1 LGVDFP
7 HPRAYICV
15 RLAYSDAGAESAWA
29 LQRNQTKPGQSR
41 DGGTQSRQGIMA
53 GEFEGARISVRGA
66 REHNLKNVDI
76 DMPRDKLV
84 VITGLSGSG
93 KSSLAF
99 DTIYAEGQRR
109 YVESLSAYARQFLE
123 LMQKPDV
130 DSIEGLS
137 PAISIE
143 QKTTSKNPRSTVG
156 TVTEIYD
163 YMRLLFARIGIPYSP
178 ATGLPIESQTVSQM
192 VDRIMAMPEGTR
204 LYLLAPVVRGRKGE
218 YRKEL
223 AELQKRGF
231 QRVKV
236 DGQLY
241 EIEQAPAL
249 NKKLKHDIEVVVDRV
264 VVRPGLETRLAD
276 SIETGLNLSDGL
288 LFAEKVETGKSA
300 AERVTF
306 SARFAC
312 PVSGFTIDEIEP
324 RLFSFN
330 NPFGACPSCDGLGTT
345 LYFDPE
351 LVVPDESKSLREG
364 AVTPWANSTSQ
375 YYHQTLES
383 LAKHYKVNMNTAFSA
398 LPEKVRKAVLFGS
411 GDDPVVM
418 QYDDGLRSYKTT
430 KPFEGVIPNMER
442 RFRET
447 DSSWVR
453 EELARYQNNS
463 PCEVC
468 KGKRLKPEAL
478 AVKIAGLDISQVAD
492 LSIAQAVAW
501 FRALDRKL
509 TAKQL
514 EIAQRILKE
523 IKERLGF
530 LESVGLDYLTLSRAA
545 GTLSGGE
552 SQRIRLAS
560 QIGSGLTGVLY
571 VLDEPSI
578 GLHQRDNARLLDTL
592 KRLRDLGNTVLV
604 VEHDEEAIRHAD
616 YLIDMGPAAG
626 LKGGQVVAAG
636 TPDKV
641 MQNPAS
647 LTGLYLTGKRQIPI
661 PLLRRTAPRGAKLS
675 LIGARANNLKNVS
688 VDIPLGTFTCVTGVS
703 GGGKS
708 TLIIETLYKAL
719 SRRLNGARLHPGEH
733 DRIEGL
739 EHLDKIVDIDQSP
752 IGRTPRSNPATYT
765 GTFTPIRDWF
775 AGLPEAAARGYK
787 PGRFS
792 FNVKGGRCEACQG
805 DGVIKIE
812 MHFLPDVYVQCDT
825 CKGKRYNRETLEIT
839 FKDKSIA
846 DVLDM
851 TVDEGITF
859 FKAVPAIRDKLQML
873 QEVGLGYIHIG
884 QPATTLSGGEAQR
897 VKLSRELSR
906 RATGRTLYILDE
918 PTTGLH
924 FDDVR
929 KLLEVLHRLVDTGN
943 TVLVI
948 EHNLE
953 VIKTADWIIDL
964 GPEGGDKGGRVVAQG
979 TPEEV
984 AEVAASY
991 TGQYLAPYLRSPV
1004 RQKAR
1009 SRA

>member
-1 LGVDFP
+1 
-7 HPRAYICV
+7 
-15 RLAYSDAGAESAWA
+15 
-29 LQRNQTKPGQSR
+29 
-41 DGGTQSRQGIMA
+41 MA
-53 GEFEGARISVRGA
+53 GEFTGARISVRGA
-66 REHNLKNVDI
+66 REHNLKDI
-76 DMPRDKLV
+76 DVDMPRDKLV
-84 VITGLSGSG
+84 VLTGLSGSG

-143 QKTTSKNPRSTVG
+143 QKTTSRNPRSTVG

-163 YMRLLFARIGIPYSP
+163 YMRLLYARVGVPYSP

-192 VDRIMAMPEGTR
+192 VDRILAMPEGTR

-223 AELQKRGF
+223 ADLQKRGF

-241 EIEQAPAL
+241 EIDQVPAL
-249 NKKLKHDIEVVVDRV
+249 NKKLKHDIEVVVDRI
-264 VVRPGLETRLAD
+264 VVRSGLETRLAD
-276 SIETGLNLSDGL
+276 SVETGLNLSDGL
-288 LFAEKVETGKSA
+288 LFAEKADSGKA
-300 AERVTF
+300 APDRITF

-330 NPFGACPSCDGLGTT
+330 NPFGACPACDGLGTT

-351 LVVPDESKSLREG
+351 LVVPDDSLSLREG
-364 AVTPWANSTSQ
+364 AIAPWANSSSQ
-375 YYHQTLES
+375 YYAQTLES
-383 LAKHYKVNMNTAFSA
+383 LAKHYKISVNSKFRD
-398 LPEKVRKAVLFGS
+398 LPEKVRKAILFGS
-411 GDDPVVM
+411 GSEAIVM
-418 QYDDGLRSYKTT
+418 QYDDGLRSYRTT

-447 DSSWVR
+447 DSSWMR
-453 EELARYQNNS
+453 EELSRYQNNS

-478 AVKIAGLDISQVAD
+478 AVKIAGHDIAEVVEM
-492 LSIAQAVAW
+492 SIAQAARW
-501 FRALDRKL
+501 FRELPGKL
-509 TAKQL
+509 TAKQRD
-514 EIAQRILKE
+514 IAQRILKE
-523 IKERLGF
+523 IRERLGF
-530 LESVGLDYLTLSRAA
+530 LESVGLEYLTLSRAS

-578 GLHQRDNARLLDTL
+578 GLHQRDNARLLETL

-604 VEHDEEAIRHAD
+604 VEHDEEAIRNAD
-616 YLIDMGPAAG
+616 YLIDMGPGAG
-626 LKGGQVVAAG
+626 VHGGRVVAAG
-636 TPDKV
+636 TPEVV
-641 MQNPAS
+641 MQAPES
-647 LTGLYLTGKRQIPI
+647 LTGQYLTGLRQIPM
-661 PLLRRTAPRGAKLS
+661 PASRRRGQPGARLR
-675 LIGARANNLKNVS
+675 IVGARANNLKNIT
-688 VDIPLGTFTCVTGVS
+688 VDLPLGTFTCVTGVS

-719 SRRLNGARLHPGEH
+719 ARRLNGTRVHPGEH

-775 AGLPEAAARGYK
+775 SGLPEAAARGYK

-805 DGVIKIE
+805 DGMIKIE
-812 MHFLPDVYVQCDT
+812 MHFLPDIYVQCDT
-825 CKGKRYNRETLEIT
+825 CKGRRYNRETLDIT
-839 FKDKSIA
+839 FKNKSIA
-846 DVLDM
+846 DILDM
-851 TVDEGITF
+851 TVDEGVEF
-859 FKAVPAIRDKLQML
+859 FKAVPAIREKLAML

-884 QPATTLSGGEAQR
+884 QQATTLSGGEAQR
-897 VKLSRELSR
+897 VKLSKELSR
-906 RATGRTLYILDE
+906 RSTGRTLYILDE

-924 FDDVR
+924 FEDVR
-929 KLLEVLHRLVDTGN
+929 KLLEVLQRLVQAGN
-943 TVLVI
+943 TVVVI

-964 GPEGGDKGGRVVAQG
+964 GPEGGDKGGRLVASG
-979 TPEEV
+979 TPEDIAGEP
-984 AEVAASY
+984 ASY
-991 TGQYLAPYLRSPV
+991 TGQYLLPYVGAASR
-1004 RQKAR
+1004 RKAR
-1009 SRA
+1009 ARG